1 MIVPVLDEARALP
14 RLLDDLEALVGRFEV
29 IVADGGSSDGSIDI
43 ARARGVRV
51 TAAGVGRAGQ
61 LNAAAEQA
69 RGSVLLF
76 LHADTEL
83 PPSAYARLMTA
94 LSNPLCI
101 GGNFRVRFDGGD
113 RFARFLGVFYAVG
126 RRLGIYYGDS
136 AIFVR
141 ADVFRRLGGFRPLTI
156 MEDYD
161 FARRLERHGRTA
173 CLPDAVVTS
182 SRRWQELGVRRTL
195 FAWIVIQS
203 LFVLGVRTERLV
215 RIYPK
220 PR

>member
-1 MIVPVLDEARALP
+1 MIVPVLNEARALP
-14 RLLDDLEALVGRFEV
+14 RLLGQLQALAGRFEV
-29 IVADGGSSDGSIDI
+29 IVADGGSSDGSVEI
-43 ARARGVRV
+43 ARERGVRV
-51 TAAGVGRAGQ
+51 TEAGAGRAGQ

-76 LHADTEL
+76 LHADTQL
-83 PPSAYARLMTA
+83 PPSAYALLVGA
-94 LSNPLCI
+94 LSNPSRV
-101 GGNFRVRFDGGD
+101 GGNFKVRFDGGD
-113 RFARFLGVFYAVG
+113 RFARLLEVLYAFG

-141 ADVFRRLGGFRPLTI
+141 ADVFRRLGGFRPLRI

-161 FARRLERHGRTA
+161 FARRLEHHGPTA
-173 CLPDAVVTS
+173 CLPAVVTS
-182 SRRWQELGVRRTL
+182 SRRWQALGVRRTL

-203 LFVLGVRTERLV
+203 LFVLGVAPDRLA
-215 RIYPK
+215 RLYPR